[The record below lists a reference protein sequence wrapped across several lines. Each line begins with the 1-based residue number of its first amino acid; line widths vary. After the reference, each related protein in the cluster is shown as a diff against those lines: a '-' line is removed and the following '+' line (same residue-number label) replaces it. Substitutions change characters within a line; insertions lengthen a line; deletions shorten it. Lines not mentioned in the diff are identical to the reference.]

1 MASAAPFYIE
11 VDMKK
16 LLNADPITGKK
27 TYFHGEADGNYV
39 STEQPVDNILD
50 AAKYEA
56 NDWRYGDLMC
66 NTQKH
71 KQKVGEIPAV
81 IYYDLLKK
89 FGQPRENPKAWLKWL
104 EENKGF
110 KATGGKLI

>member
-1 MASAAPFYIE
+1 
-11 VDMKK
+11 MKK

-27 TYFHGEADGNYV
+27 TYFHGETDGNYV
-39 STEQPVDNILD
+39 STEQPVDNIKD
-50 AAKYEA
+50 AAKSEA
-56 NDWRYGDLMC
+56 NEWRYGDLMG

-104 EENKGF
+104 EENKSF
-110 KATGGKLI
+110 KATGGKLV